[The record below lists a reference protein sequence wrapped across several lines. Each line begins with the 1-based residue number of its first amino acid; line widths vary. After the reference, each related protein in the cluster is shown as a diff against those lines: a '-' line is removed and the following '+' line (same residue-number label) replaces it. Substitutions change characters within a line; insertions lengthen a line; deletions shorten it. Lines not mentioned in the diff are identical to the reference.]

1 MKLSRAALLFA
12 PLAFQATIAIAQP
25 APGAPPAFKFE
36 LASKPSMPGEI
47 LLGTGPSGTPPEQ
60 WFLMNGEL
68 QVRNVNHASLTPV
81 LPQTEKPTGAAVI
94 VAPGGG
100 FSGLAIEEEGYE
112 IARALADR
120 GIAAFVLKYRVL
132 ATPADLTEFG
142 NEMVAVRSGKPSKLH
157 VPKDTPANSLADGQ
171 AAIAYVKTHAKDFGV
186 DHNRVGM
193 MGFSAGAFTTLS
205 VMKAGK
211 PRAKPDFIAPI
222 YAQQV
227 AFPIPADAP
236 PMFNLIAAD
245 DFLWAR
251 GTGLIDAYRTARKS
265 VEFHLLPSGGHGFGI
280 GKPGTPTDNWM
291 HLFFRWMDLQGFT
304 KPKQP

>member
-1 MKLSRAALLFA
+1 MKPSRVALLFA
-12 PLAFQATIAIAQP
+12 TFALQAAVAMAQP
-25 APGAPPAFKFE
+25 APATPPSFKFE

-60 WFLMNGEL
+60 WFLMNGKL
-68 QVRNVNHASLTPV
+68 QVRNVDRATLTPV
-81 LPQTEKPTGAAVI
+81 LPSADRATGAAVI

-100 FSGLAIEEEGYE
+100 FSGLAIQEEGYE

-142 NEMVAVRSGKPSKLH
+142 NQMVAVRSGKPSKLRL
-157 VPKDTPANSLADGQ
+157 PEDTPANSLADGQ
-171 AAIAYVKTHAKDFGV
+171 AAVAYVKTHAKAFGV
-186 DHNRVGM
+186 DSNRVGM

-205 VMKAGK
+205 VMRAGK
-211 PRAKPDFIAPI
+211 TVSRPDFVAPI
-222 YAQQV
+222 YGRQV

-245 DFLWAR
+245 DFLWSH
-251 GTGLIDAYRTARKS
+251 GTGLADAYRAAGRS
-265 VEFHLLPSGGHGFGI
+265 VEFHLFPSGGHGFGI
-280 GKPGTPTDNWM
+280 GRPGTPTENWM
-291 HLFFRWMDLQGFT
+291 SLFFRWMELQGLLT
-304 KPKQP
+304 PKS

>member
-1 MKLSRAALLFA
+1 MKLCRAALLFA
-12 PLAFQATIAIAQP
+12 PIALQATVASAQP
-25 APGAPPAFKFE
+25 APGTPPSLTFE
-36 LASKPSMPGEI
+36 LTSNPSTPGEI
-47 LLGTGPSGTPPEQ
+47 RLGTGPSGTPPEQ

-81 LPQTEKPTGAAVI
+81 LPPAGKATGAAVI

-100 FSGLAIEEEGYE
+100 FSGLAIQEEGYK

-142 NEMVAVRSGKPSKLH
+142 KEMVAVRSGKPSKLQ

-171 AAIAYVKTHAKDFGV
+171 AAIAYVKTHAKEFGV
-186 DHNRVGM
+186 DPNRVGM

-205 VMKAGK
+205 VMNAGK
-211 PRAKPDFIAPI
+211 PGAKPDFIAPI
-222 YAQQV
+222 YGQQV
-227 AFPIPADAP
+227 AFPIPSDAP

-245 DFLWAR
+245 DFLWTR
-251 GTGLIDAYRTARKS
+251 GTGLIDAYRTAKKS

-280 GKPGTPTDNWM
+280 GKPGTPTENWM
-291 HLFFRWMDLQGFT
+291 NLFFRWMDLQGFA